1 MEPITITLCLLVF
14 AIVMFVWEKVPL
26 AVTSMVVCVALV
38 VTGVLD
44 LKQAFAGFIDSNVI
58 LFVAM
63 FVVGGALFETGMAN
77 KVGGVI
83 THFAKTEKQLIFTI
97 MVVVGVM
104 SGFLSNTGTAAV
116 LIPVVIGVAAKS
128 GFSRSRLLM
137 PLVFAAALGGNLSLI
152 GAPGNLIAQSA
163 LQNIGSGFGFFEYAK
178 VGLPMLVC
186 GILYF
191 LTIGYKF
198 LPNNP
203 NSGEVGSVGEQRDYS
218 HVPRWKQIL
227 SLVVLIATILGMIF
241 EKQTGISLAVAGCI
255 GALVLVVTGVLT
267 EKQAYKAIDSQTI
280 FIFGGTLALAKA
292 LAKALEM
299 TGAGKLVA
307 DQVIGLLGNN
317 SSPFMLLVVVFALSV
332 VMTNFMSNTA
342 TVALL
347 VPVSLSIAAGMGADP
362 RAVLMATVIG
372 SSCAYATPIGMP
384 ANMMVLSAGGYKFV
398 DYAKSG
404 IPLIIVSTIV
414 SLILLPIL
422 FPFHP

>member
-14 AIVMFVWEKVPL
+14 AIAMFVWEKIPL

-38 VTGVLD
+38 LTGVLD
-44 LKQAFAGFIDSNVI
+44 LKQAFSGFIDTNVI

-63 FVVGGALFETGMAN
+63 FIVGGALFETGMAN

-128 GFSRSRLLM
+128 GFTRSRLLM

-163 LQNIGSGFGFFEYAK
+163 LQNIGSGFEFFEYAK

-186 GILYF
+186 GIIYF

-203 NSGEVGSVGEQRDYS
+203 NSSEVGSIGEQRDYS

-255 GALVLVVTGVLT
+255 GALVLVVTGVLS

-292 LAKALEM
+292 LEM

-307 DQVIGLLGNN
+307 DQVIGMLGNN

>member
-1 MEPITITLCLLVF
+1 MEPITITLCLRVF
-14 AIVMFVWEKVPL
+14 AIIMFVWEKVPL

-38 VTGVLD
+38 LTGVLD

-63 FVVGGALFETGMAN
+63 FIVGGALFETGMAN

-83 THFAKTEKQLIFTI
+83 THFAKTEKQLIFII

-128 GFSRSRLLM
+128 GFTRSRLLM

-198 LPNNP
+198 LPNNS
-203 NSGEVGSVGEQRDYS
+203 NSSEVGSIGEQRDYS

-241 EKQTGISLAVAGCI
+241 EKQTGISLTVAGCI
-255 GALVLVVTGVLT
+255 GALVLVITGVLT

-280 FIFGGTLALAKA
+280 FIFGGTLA

>member
-14 AIVMFVWEKVPL
+14 AIAMFVWEKIPL
-26 AVTSMVVCVALV
+26 AVTSMVVYVALV
-38 VTGVLD
+38 LTGVLD
-44 LKQAFAGFIDSNVI
+44 LKQAFAGFIDTNVI

-63 FVVGGALFETGMAN
+63 FIVGGALFETGMAN

-128 GFSRSRLLM
+128 GFTRSRLLM

-186 GILYF
+186 GIIYF

-203 NSGEVGSVGEQRDYS
+203 NSSEVGSIGEQRDYS

-255 GALVLVVTGVLT
+255 GALVLVVTGVLS

-292 LAKALEM
+292 LEM

-307 DQVIGLLGNN
+307 DQVIGMLGNN

>member
-14 AIVMFVWEKVPL
+14 AIIMFVWEKVPL

-38 VTGVLD
+38 LTGVLD

-63 FVVGGALFETGMAN
+63 FIVGGALFETGMAN

-83 THFAKTEKQLIFTI
+83 THFAKTEKQLIFII

-128 GFSRSRLLM
+128 GFTRSRLLM

-198 LPNNP
+198 LPNNS
-203 NSGEVGSVGEQRDYS
+203 NSSEVGSIGEQRDYS

-241 EKQTGISLAVAGCI
+241 EKQTGISLTVAGCI
-255 GALVLVVTGVLT
+255 GALVLVITGVLT

-280 FIFGGTLALAKA
+280 FIFGGTLA

-414 SLILLPIL
+414 SLFLLPIL

>member
-14 AIVMFVWEKVPL
+14 AIIMFVWEKVPL

-38 VTGVLD
+38 LTGVLD

-63 FVVGGALFETGMAN
+63 FIVGGALFETGMAN

-83 THFAKTEKQLIFTI
+83 TRFAKTEKQLIFII
-97 MVVVGVM
+97 MMVVGVM

-128 GFSRSRLLM
+128 GFTRSRLLM

-198 LPNNP
+198 LPNNS
-203 NSGEVGSVGEQRDYS
+203 NSSEVGSIGEQRDYS

-241 EKQTGISLAVAGCI
+241 EKQTGISLTVAGCI
-255 GALVLVVTGVLT
+255 GALVLVITGVLT

-280 FIFGGTLALAKA
+280 FIFGGTLA